1 MAPKIRNIFI
11 GLILV
16 LCCVSTA
23 FALPSVSIS
32 QSDSGTYTVQG
43 TGMDVVAGIQLDIN
57 YDASLGTPKV
67 TQGGGVSG
75 AMFVANTNQL
85 GNIKIAIIST
95 HAFSASGQIAAISF
109 ASKTGSG
116 GVTSANVSIINSAGA
131 TVAAAPVSIVN
142 ASGSAVP
149 DPSAI
154 AGLPFTQP
162 TQTTQTTQTGKTG
175 QTATAT
181 TPTYMG
187 TVSLPTDQQQRADS
201 QPPPSPAVP
210 ASSGEPAAAKIAEQ
224 TQPSTTPAADAKAE
238 ETPQF
243 VVYKGIIDR
252 FRQHSG
258 SKKLPVMAALFD
270 KKITP
275 SIQQEPMILLS
286 DGKSK
291 ATLTV
296 DIPARINSSPNFAV
310 NGGTLISFKLDKQN
324 KGRWVVE
331 VLPEAGSIKVTV
343 TIIAGAEEFE
353 YPLTVAPPVESA
365 LTLDENGWN
374 RFLKEIGTTTAP
386 QHDLNNDGVRDF
398 MDEYIF
404 VANHLA
410 KKSPPAKQAV
420 PPSKSAQ

>member
-1 MAPKIRNIFI
+1 MAPKISNIFI
-11 GLILV
+11 GLLLV
-16 LCCVSTA
+16 LSCVSTA
-23 FALPSVSIS
+23 FAQPSISIS
-32 QSDSGTYTVQG
+32 QTDSATYTVQG
-43 TGMDVVAGIQLDIN
+43 TGMDVVGGIQLEIN
-57 YDASLGTPKV
+57 YDAALGIPKV

-75 AMFVANTNQL
+75 AMLVANTNQL
-85 GNIKIAIIST
+85 GNIKIAVIST
-95 HAFSASGQIAAISF
+95 HPISSSGQIAAISF

-116 GVTSANVSIINSAGA
+116 GITTASVSMIDSNGKTI
-131 TVAAAPVSIVN
+131 AAAPVSITN
-142 ASGSAVP
+142 AAGSTVP
-149 DPSAI
+149 DASTI
-154 AGLPFTQP
+154 AGIPFTQS
-162 TQTTQTTQTGKTG
+162 TQTTQTGKTG

-187 TVSLPTDQQQRADS
+187 TVSLPADQQQRTDS
-201 QPPPSPAVP
+201 QPAPSPAVP
-210 ASSGEPAAAKIAEQ
+210 AGSGETAAAKIAEQ
-224 TQPSTTPAADAKAE
+224 TQQAATPAVDVKAE

-258 SKKLPVMAALFD
+258 SKKLSVMAALFD

-296 DIPARINSSPNFAV
+296 AIPARINSSPNFAV
-310 NGGTLISFKLDKQN
+310 NGGTLISFIQDKQS
-324 KGRWVVE
+324 KGRWIVE

-353 YPLTVAPPVESA
+353 YPLTVAPPVKSA
-365 LTLDENGWN
+365 LALDENGWN
-374 RFLKEIGTTTAP
+374 RFLKEIGTTAAP

-404 VANHLA
+404 VANYLA
-410 KKSPPAKQAV
+410 KKSAPAKQAI
-420 PPSKSAQ
+420 PSNKSAQ